1 MRTVRVWALLGALV
15 GALIVCGCDR
25 NPSGRLAL
33 GGDVRLDGVPLD
45 NGSVQFMSMEP
56 GVASTGAAITA
67 GRFDIPADKGLPAGK
82 YRVSI
87 SSPDEK
93 APPVPVPGTTFSA
106 APERI
111 PREYN
116 VDSQQTIEITAD
128 GENDFGFDIKSKPGR
143 S

>member
-1 MRTVRVWALLGALV
+1 MAFGRERLILVALV
-15 GALIVCGCDR
+15 AVLSASGCNR

-33 GGDVRLDGVPLD
+33 GGDVTLDGVPLES
-45 NGSVQFMSMEP
+45 GSIQFMSTAP
-56 GVASTGAAITA
+56 GAAATGAVITA

-82 YRVSI
+82 YTVSI

-93 APPVPVPGTTFSA
+93 APPVPVPGTAFSA
-106 APERI
+106 PPERI

-116 VDSQQTIEITAD
+116 VDSQQMIEVTAD
-128 GENDFGFDIKSKPGR
+128 GDNDFEFNIRTKPGP